1 MNGKIFRKLGRKFGQ
16 MVRDK
21 RAMGTMAII
30 GIVLIIL
37 IAGGF
42 FLLTWMILAN
52 LETIGKGLL
61 YIAGALLAMI
71 GVAVLAKRYL
81 FPKKGV
87 S

>member
-1 MNGKIFRKLGRKFGQ
+1 MNGKIFRNLGKKFGQ
-16 MVRDK
+16 MIRNK
-21 RAMGTMAII
+21 KGMATLAII

-37 IAGGF
+37 VAGGF

-61 YIAGALLAMI
+61 YIAGAFLAMI

-81 FPKKGV
+81 FPHKGV

>member
-1 MNGKIFRKLGRKFGQ
+1 MNGKIFRKLGKKFGQ

-21 RAMGTMAII
+21 RAMGTII

-71 GVAVLAKRYL
+71 CVAILAKRYL

>member
-1 MNGKIFRKLGRKFGQ
+1 MNRKFRNLGKKFGQ
-16 MVRDK
+16 TIVDNRGI
-21 RAMGTMAII
+21 APLAII

-37 IAGGF
+37 VAGGF

-61 YIAGALLAMI
+61 YIAGAFLVMI

-81 FPKKGV
+81 FPHKGV

>member
-1 MNGKIFRKLGRKFGQ
+1 MNGKIFRKLGRKLGQ

-61 YIAGALLAMI
+61 YIAVALLAMI
-71 GVAVLAKRYL
+71 CVAVLAKRYL

>member
-1 MNGKIFRKLGRKFGQ
+1 MKEKINIFGRLRNDNRGQ
-16 MVRDK
+16 LMWI
-21 RAMGTMAII
+21 GIAII
-30 GIVLIIL
+30 LLITF
-37 IAGGF
+37 GF
-42 FLLTWMILAN
+42 FILVWMILAN

>member
-1 MNGKIFRKLGRKFGQ
+1 MNGKIFRKLGRKLGQ

-71 GVAVLAKRYL
+71 CVAVLAKRYL